1 MIKNN
6 FIVTNDFVKKRFIW
20 YIGTKV
26 NIQDKNV

>member
-6 FIVTNDFVKKRFIW
+6 FIVTNDFVKNISIW
-20 YIGTKV
+20 FIGTKV